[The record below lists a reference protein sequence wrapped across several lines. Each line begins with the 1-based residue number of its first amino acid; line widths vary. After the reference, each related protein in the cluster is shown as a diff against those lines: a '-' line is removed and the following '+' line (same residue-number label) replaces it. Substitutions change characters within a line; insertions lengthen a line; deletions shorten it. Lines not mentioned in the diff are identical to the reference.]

1 MPPKKTS
8 QSFPMLFGLAYDPVS
23 DIAFG
28 KLDATNYGTDP
39 EFGSE
44 YFM

>member
-1 MPPKKTS
+1 MKPTS
-8 QSFPMLFGLAYDPVS
+8 TFPMLFGLAYDPVS

-28 KLDATNYGTDP
+28 KLAASNYGADP
-39 EFGSE
+39 NFGSE

>member
-1 MPPKKTS
+1 MPPKKST
-8 QSFPMLFGLAYDPVS
+8 FPMLFGLAYDPVS

-28 KLDATNYGTDP
+28 KLEPQNYGQDP